1 MSAFE
6 RGGSYYATA
15 CMGGDQ
21 FVVTVTGRT
30 RERPVFVA
38 GRPLAAE
45 RLMVMDG
52 REFAYLRG
60 EDGQTYTVSSAAKAD
75 IEGAVHLL
83 EIARPPW
90 VRNIKRASRR
100 FFCGGGGKRP

>member
-15 CMGGDQ
+15 CMGGGQ
-21 FVVTVTGRT
+21 FVVTVSGRVGD
-30 RERPVFVA
+30 RPIFVA
-38 GRPLAAE
+38 GKPLAAE

-83 EIARPPW
+83 AIARPPW
-90 VRNIKRASRR
+90 ARDFKRAARR
-100 FFCGGGGKRP
+100 FFCGGGKKP